1 MTSFTISKKILQKIV
16 NLCNQ
21 ISPKR
26 SEIEIFT
33 NTKIK
38 ILPESLSLSVASGVI
53 YYNTEIAIENL
64 EMKKETEFLV
74 RTETLASII
83 SLMNDEKLK
92 FEIDLDKNN
101 LLIQGSRSKHSL
113 KISTEDLDDFNL
125 PEKDEEKCE
134 VELTISAEKL
144 LEANK
149 FALISV
155 GIPKN
160 VYQPEFL
167 SVCYSFVESDFFVVS
182 TDRFRILKNKTE
194 TLNLK
199 FGENVE
205 LPKNF
210 LLLPK
215 NLQILN
221 SALETEE
228 VKITLETNLAFFQFG
243 QQTIICRYG
252 DGKYPDYNK
261 IIPQSFACNFVLNV
275 KDCLD
280 SLRQV
285 YFFAKANIINKNI
298 IIEVIPSEQTIQFA
312 TTTDEGNSSQ
322 SSTII
327 SSYQGEGETWKQ
339 SFNADYLI
347 EYISALSCDHF
358 LWEAN
363 PGKPSILSP
372 IDNKENQL
380 YLVSGLK

>member
-1 MTSFTISKKILQKIV
+1 MTSFNISKKLLQKVV

-33 NTKIK
+33 NIK
-38 ILPESLSLSVASGVI
+38 VKVIGESLSLSAASGVI
-53 YYNTEIAIENL
+53 YYNAQVVIEDL
-64 EMKKETEFLV
+64 QSDSETEFLV
-74 RTETLASII
+74 RTETLANII
-83 SLMNDEKLK
+83 GLMTDEKLH

-101 LLIQGSRSKHSL
+101 LLIKGSRSKHSL
-113 KISTEDLDDFNL
+113 KISSEDLDNFNL
-125 PEKDEEKCE
+125 PEKN
-134 VELTISAEKL
+134 AEDYKAGFNIESSLL

-149 FALISV
+149 FALIAV

-167 SVCYSFVESDFFVVS
+167 SVCYSFVEKDFFVVS
-182 TDRFRILKNKTE
+182 TDRFRIIKHKTE
-194 TLNLK
+194 ISNVK
-199 FGENVE
+199 FGEEVE
-205 LPKNF
+205 LPINF

-221 SALETEE
+221 TALEEE
-228 VKITLETNLAFFQFG
+228 QVAITLENSFAFFEFG
-243 QQTIICRYG
+243 EQTIMCRYG

-261 IIPQSFACNFVLNV
+261 IIPQSFSCNFVLNV

-298 IIEVIPSEQTIQFA
+298 TIEVIPSEQIVKFA

-322 SSTII
+322 SSC
-327 SSYQGEGETWKQ
+327 SLSNYQGQEESWKQ

-347 EYISALSCDHF
+347 
-358 LWEAN
+358 
-363 PGKPSILSP
+363 
-372 IDNKENQL
+372 
-380 YLVSGLK
+380 